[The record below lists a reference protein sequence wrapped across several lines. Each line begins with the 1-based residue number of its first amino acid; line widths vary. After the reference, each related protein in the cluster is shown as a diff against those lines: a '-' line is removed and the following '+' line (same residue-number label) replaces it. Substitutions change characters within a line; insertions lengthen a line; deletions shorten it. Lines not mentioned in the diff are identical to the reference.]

1 MGCVWT
7 LMSWLQKINF
17 SPLFLNFLN
26 FLVILRLLQDI
37 LGSFGDTEIWYVE
50 DGNLSSNKSSSGS
63 FRRIIQRKEEKW
75 WLPVPCV
82 PPLGLSEKSR
92 KQLQH
97 KRECAN
103 QILKAAMVINSS
115 ILDEMEVPETYLAT
129 LPKVS
134 YLDITKNMGSINLL
148 LY

>member
-37 LGSFGDTEIWYVE
+37 LGSFSDTEIWYVE

-134 YLDITKNMGSINLL
+134 YLDITTNMGSINLL

>member
-1 MGCVWT
+1 M
-7 LMSWLQKINF
+7 
-17 SPLFLNFLN
+17 
-26 FLVILRLLQDI
+26 
-37 LGSFGDTEIWYVE
+37 
-50 DGNLSSNKSSSGS
+50 
-63 FRRIIQRKEEKW
+63 
-75 WLPVPCV
+75 PVPCV

-134 YLDITKNMGSINLL
+134 YLYITTNMGSINLL